1 LAIGLT
7 LWFDEEL
14 ERRLRDL
21 WRELEALGVRSHL
34 YNGLYR
40 PHVTL
45 SIWETARLSELEA
58 DLRRLVASRPRFPL
72 RFTGVGE
79 FDDEETAV
87 FLRPEA
93 ECLPELQRTVHE
105 LAAPFGVLTSRY
117 YLPDHWIPHCTMAW
131 RVAVEQFQ
139 TAREAMRARESLPSG
154 LVTALGVVDT
164 PAEVELERL
173 EFASQ
178 FDPPRRL
185 G

>member
-45 SIWETARLSELEA
+45 SIWETGRLSELEA
-58 DLRRLVASRPRFPL
+58 ELRTHVASRERFQL
-72 RFTGVGE
+72 GFAGVGE
-79 FDDEETAV
+79 FPEETV
-87 FLRPEA
+87 VYLRPVADE
-93 ECLPELQRTVHE
+93 LPELQRTVHE
-105 LAAPFGVLTSRY
+105 LAVSFGVLASRY
-117 YLPDHWIPHCTMAW
+117 YHPDHWIPHCTMAW
-131 RVAVEQFQ
+131 RVPVEQSHR
-139 TAREAMRARESLPSG
+139 AREAMRAHATLPSG